1 MWTVSKYELEKAKQ
15 EARQVQ
21 YQDAEFERLGV
32 RMEATNTFIIGR

>member
-15 EARQVQ
+15 EAQ
-21 YQDAEFERLGV
+21 YQDAAFERLGV